1 LHQGI
6 IAGRKTIRG
15 LLGMKKSQQ
24 IIGLPIISISDG
36 NEVGKVKNIIINSE
50 KGTIDYF
57 VVDSGIQ
64 ALSTR
69 VIPTANVLGIGEYA
83 MTILNPEAISDI
95 SKIPAAIEL
104 LQKNITV
111 KETKVLT
118 KKGSLIGETG
128 DIFIDVDNGCL
139 IVGIE
144 YIADITQKK
153 VRIIPRSSVI
163 TYGKTLLVVEDDIH
177 DKLCDDPSSLAESIG
192 LNFSASAAEAA
203 VYTESAQTGLEEE
216 YTSSDFWQEPQK
228 PVTEESA
235 YTISGGAR
243 QEAERHETRSSA
255 AELFEERQR
264 QYLRGRK
271 ATRQI
276 TDNFGNTIINAG
288 EIITD
293 KIIDRAKQSGK
304 LIELVMNNEA

>member
-1 LHQGI
+1 
-6 IAGRKTIRG
+6 
-15 LLGMKKSQQ
+15 MKKSQQ

-50 KGTIDYF
+50 KGSIDYF

-69 VIPTANVLGIGEYA
+69 VIPTTNVLGIGEYA
-83 MTILNPEAISDI
+83 MTILNPDAISDI
-95 SKIPAAIEL
+95 SKIPVAIEL

-128 DIFIDVDNGCL
+128 DIFVDVDNGCL

-153 VRIIPRSSVI
+153 VRLIPRSSVI
-163 TYGKTLLVVEDDIH
+163 TYGKTLLVVEDDIQ
-177 DKLCDDPSSLAESIG
+177 DKLCDDLSSLLEESGFDYSPVNTAGFTAESQ
-192 LNFSASAAEAA
+192 S
-203 VYTESAQTGLEEE
+203 GLEEE
-216 YTSSDFWQEPQK
+216 NVSGELWQEPQK
-228 PVTEESA
+228 TTMEETA
-235 YTISGGAR
+235 YTITGPAQQEIDR
-243 QEAERHETRSSA
+243 QETRSSA
-255 AELFEERQR
+255 AALFEERQR

-271 ATRQI
+271 ATRII
-276 TDNFGNTIINAG
+276 TDSYGNTIINAG
-288 EIITD
+288 EMITD
-293 KIIDRAKQSGK
+293 EIIDKAKQNGK

>member
-1 LHQGI
+1 
-6 IAGRKTIRG
+6 
-15 LLGMKKSQQ
+15 MKKSQQ

-128 DIFIDVDNGCL
+128 DIFVDVDNGCL

-144 YIADITQKK
+144 YIADITEKK

-163 TYGKTLLVVEDDIH
+163 TYGKLYLLLKMIFRTSFSTILPHYWKETSSISPQRTLLFTQQEYNR
-177 DKLCDDPSSLAESIG
+177 IG
-192 LNFSASAAEAA
+192 GREHCERL
-203 VYTESAQTGLEEE
+203 
-216 YTSSDFWQEPQK
+216 WQEPQS
-228 PVTEESA
+228 TAMEETA
-235 YTISGGAR
+235 YTISGGEQ
-243 QEAERHETRSSA
+243 QETEKQEIRSSA
-255 AELFEERQR
+255 ADLFEERQR
-264 QYLRGRK
+264 QYLRG
-271 ATRQI
+271 
-276 TDNFGNTIINAG
+276 
-288 EIITD
+288 E
-293 KIIDRAKQSGK
+293 K
-304 LIELVMNNEA
+304 LQG

>member
-1 LHQGI
+1 
-6 IAGRKTIRG
+6 
-15 LLGMKKSQQ
+15 MKKSQQ
-24 IIGLPIISISDG
+24 IVGLPIISISDG

-83 MTILNPEAISDI
+83 MTILNHEAISDV

-153 VRIIPRSSVI
+153 VRIIPRASVI
-163 TYGKTLLVVEDDIH
+163 TYGKTLLVVEDDIQ
-177 DKLCDDPSSLAESIG
+177 DKLFDDPSSLLEGSGSGYSAES
-192 LNFSASAAEAA
+192 A
-203 VYTESAQTGLEEE
+203 YDYKTGVQSGVEEE
-216 YTSSDFWQEPQK
+216 NTISEFWQEPQSTA
-228 PVTEESA
+228 VEETA
-235 YTISGGAR
+235 YTISGGAQ
-243 QEAERHETRSSA
+243 QEIEKQETRSSA

-271 ATRQI
+271 ATRAI
-276 TDNFGNTIINAG
+276 TDNQGYIIINAG
-288 EIITD
+288 ETITD
-293 KIIDRAKQSGK
+293 AIIDRAKQSGK
-304 LIELVMNNEA
+304 LVELVMNNEA

>member
-1 LHQGI
+1 
-6 IAGRKTIRG
+6 
-15 LLGMKKSQQ
+15 MKKSQQ

-36 NEVGKVKNIIINSE
+36 NEVGKVKNIVLNAES
-50 KGTIDYF
+50 GTIDYF

-64 ALSTR
+64 VLSTR
-69 VIPTANVLGIGEYA
+69 VIPTTNVLGIGEYA

-95 SKIPAAIEL
+95 SRIPSAIDL

-111 KETKVLT
+111 KGTKVLT

-128 DIFIDVDNGCL
+128 DIFVDVDNGCN

-163 TYGKTLLVVEDDIH
+163 TFGKTLLVVEDDVQS
-177 DKLCDDPSSLAESIG
+177 KLLDDPSG
-192 LNFSASAAEAA
+192 LSENASDFARKNVQDFSADPVNKYSDVFEEEASDDSAKELDDLSAAAQESTVFEQAPAAEVKHEA
-203 VYTESAQTGLEEE
+203 
-216 YTSSDFWQEPQK
+216 
-228 PVTEESA
+228 
-235 YTISGGAR
+235 
-243 QEAERHETRSSA
+243 RSSA

-271 ATRQI
+271 STKNI
-276 TDNFGNTIINAG
+276 FDNHGAVLIKAG

-293 KIIDRAKQSGK
+293 QVIERAKSAGK
-304 LIELVMNNEA
+304 LVELVMNNEA

>member
-1 LHQGI
+1 
-6 IAGRKTIRG
+6 
-15 LLGMKKSQQ
+15 MKKSQQ

-128 DIFIDVDNGCL
+128 DIFVDVDNGCL

-144 YIADITQKK
+144 YIADITEKK

-163 TYGKTLLVVEDDIH
+163 TYGKTLLVVEDDIQ
-177 DKLCDDPSSLAESIG
+177 DKLFDDPSSLLEGNEFDFSTENTSIYTAGVQSG
-192 LNFSASAAEAA
+192 LVE
-203 VYTESAQTGLEEE
+203 ESAV
-216 YTSSDFWQEPQK
+216 SDFWQEPQS
-228 PVTEESA
+228 TAMEETA
-235 YTISGGAR
+235 YTISGGEQ
-243 QEAERHETRSSA
+243 QETEKQEIRSSA
-255 AELFEERQR
+255 ADLFEERQR

-271 ATRQI
+271 ATRII
-276 TDNFGNTIINAG
+276 TDNQGNTIINAG
-288 EIITD
+288 ETITD
-293 KIIDRAKQSGK
+293 EIIDRAKQNGK
-304 LIELVMNNEA
+304 LVELVMNNEA

>member
-1 LHQGI
+1 
-6 IAGRKTIRG
+6 
-15 LLGMKKSQQ
+15 MKKSQQ

-153 VRIIPRSSVI
+153 VRIIPRASVI
-163 TYGKTLLVVEDDIH
+163 TYGKALLVVEDDIQN
-177 DKLCDDPSSLAESIG
+177 KLCDDPSSLLEGSGRDFPAESSYG
-192 LNFSASAAEAA
+192 
-203 VYTESAQTGLEEE
+203 YTAGVQSGLEEE
-216 YTSSDFWQEPQK
+216 NSISEFWQEPQNTA
-228 PVTEESA
+228 VDETA
-235 YTISGGAR
+235 YTISGADQ
-243 QEAERHETRSSA
+243 QEVEKQEPRSSA

-264 QYLRGRK
+264 QYLRGRR
-271 ATRQI
+271 ATRII
-276 TDNFGNTIINAG
+276 TDIHGNTIINAG
-288 EIITD
+288 ETITD
-293 KIIDRAKQSGK
+293 EIIDRAKQSGK
-304 LIELVMNNEA
+304 LVELVMNNEA

>member
-1 LHQGI
+1 
-6 IAGRKTIRG
+6 
-15 LLGMKKSQQ
+15 MKKSQQ

-50 KGTIDYF
+50 RGTIDYF

-64 ALSTR
+64 VLSTR

-83 MTILNPEAISDI
+83 MTILNPDAISDI
-95 SKIPAAIEL
+95 SKIPIAIEL

-128 DIFIDVDNGCL
+128 DIFVDVDNGCL

-153 VRIIPRSSVI
+153 VRLIPRSSVI
-163 TYGKTLLVVEDDIH
+163 TYGKTLLVVEDDIQ
-177 DKLCDDPSSLAESIG
+177 DKLCDDLSSLLEGNGFDYSPGNNAE
-192 LNFSASAAEAA
+192 
-203 VYTESAQTGLEEE
+203 YTVGVQSGLEEE
-216 YTSSDFWQEPQK
+216 NTSSDFWQEPQK
-228 PVTEESA
+228 TTMEETA
-235 YTISGGAR
+235 YTISGTAQ
-243 QEAERHETRSSA
+243 QEVEKQETRSSA

-271 ATRQI
+271 ATRII
-276 TDNFGNTIINAG
+276 TDSNGNTIINAG
-288 EIITD
+288 ETITD
-293 KIIDRAKQSGK
+293 EIIDRAKQNGK
-304 LIELVMNNEA
+304 LVELVMNNEA